1 MEYVY
6 SAMLLHSAKKEIN
19 EAHVTKV
26 LEAAGITPDSARVKA
41 LVASLKNVNIEE
53 AIAKAAVSA
62 APAAAPAA
70 HGDHKAEA
78 KPKEEEKKTEE
89 EAAAGLASLFG

>member
-6 SAMLLHSAKKEIN
+6 SAMLLHSAKKEVN

-41 LVASLKNVNIEE
+41 LVASLKNVNIDD

-62 APAAAPAA
+62 APAAAAPAA
-70 HGDHKAEA
+70 EHKAEA
-78 KPKEEEKKTEE
+78 KPKQEEKKSEE
-89 EAAAGLASLFG
+89 EAAAGLAGLFG

>member
-19 EAHVTKV
+19 EQAVTKV
-26 LEAAGITPDSARVKA
+26 LEAAGITADSARVKA
-41 LVASLKNVNIEE
+41 LVASLKNVNIDD

-62 APAAAPAA
+62 APVAAAPAA
-70 HGDHKAEA
+70 GHAAAAA
-78 KPKEEEKKTEE
+78 KPKEEEKKSEE
-89 EAAAGLASLFG
+89 EAAAGLAGLFG

>member
-1 MEYVY
+1 
-6 SAMLLHSAKKEIN
+6 MLLHSAKKEVN

-41 LVASLKNVNIEE
+41 LVASLKNVNIDD

-62 APAAAPAA
+62 APAAAAPAA
-70 HGDHKAEA
+70 EHKAEA
-78 KPKEEEKKTEE
+78 KPKQEEKKSEE
-89 EAAAGLASLFG
+89 EAAAGLAGLFG